1 MKEIDKINLI
11 DRDTII
17 NYGKSICTKINNI
30 LEKTSLLVT
39 TDPLEPISENAK
51 KAVES
56 LDEFL
61 NSENKNDNFFNKTL
75 KFIGLKKEENIS
87 KDKSYAEYK
96 KELDYILK
104 SVEEQKQKTL
114 LDIDLKKSVIE
125 EINPLLEELSNLI
138 EKGVEKSN
146 EFAEEINTL
155 TNTQDTF
162 SENIN
167 NKMILEMFKDHLYQ
181 LRQSNILYND
191 QIQGFYMQI
200 NNDEQILRDCNMFLN
215 TTLYILM
222 SQGMMSHDLE
232 NQKTTSA
239 FIKEVQNKSIDL
251 TKENNL
257 SLQETLKEINS
268 LRQQNKTEENK
279 KVYSKIWEIGKWN

>member
-1 MKEIDKINLI
+1 MKEIEKTNLI

-30 LEKTSLLVT
+30 LEKTSLLAT

-51 KAVES
+51 HAVES

-138 EKGVEKSN
+138 EKGVEKTK
-146 EFAEEINTL
+146 EFTEEINTL

-167 NKMILEMFKDHLYQ
+167 NQMILEMFKDHLYQ

-232 NQKTTSA
+232 KQKTNSA

-268 LRQQNKTEENK
+268 LRQQNETEENK

>member
-30 LEKTSLLVT
+30 LEKTSLLIT
-39 TDPLEPISENAK
+39 IDPLEPISENAK
-51 KAVES
+51 HAVES

-61 NSENKNDNFFNKTL
+61 NSNNKNDNFFNKTL

-138 EKGVEKSN
+138 ETHVPTELVLLSKS
-146 EFAEEINTL
+146 
-155 TNTQDTF
+155 
-162 SENIN
+162 
-167 NKMILEMFKDHLYQ
+167 
-181 LRQSNILYND
+181 
-191 QIQGFYMQI
+191 
-200 NNDEQILRDCNMFLN
+200 
-215 TTLYILM
+215 
-222 SQGMMSHDLE
+222 
-232 NQKTTSA
+232 
-239 FIKEVQNKSIDL
+239 
-251 TKENNL
+251 
-257 SLQETLKEINS
+257 
-268 LRQQNKTEENK
+268 
-279 KVYSKIWEIGKWN
+279 